1 MDYEIIATLG
11 PSSESAELWRE
22 MLASGASALR
32 LNTSHLDLDRLH
44 VWLERLTPFLKA
56 CEEPRPPLV
65 LDLQGSKWRLGSF
78 EKRKLEHGR
87 MIDLVHASTSQRS
100 DELPV
105 PHADFFQA
113 AAESSGEI
121 VLNDARICLALTS
134 IGEGRLGARV
144 IKGGDIAPRKGIT
157 YTASGFRCEGLNPK
171 DHAIM
176 EQTRAFAGIRY
187 AVSYVRD
194 AQEMARY
201 RSQCGASSYLIAKL
215 ERGPAIDDA
224 RSIAAYCDELWL
236 CRGDLGAELGTCAM
250 AQSVHRF
257 SRRLADLPAPVML
270 AGQVLEHMTS
280 HAHPTRSEICHLYD
294 ALALGYRGIVLSDET
309 AVGLS
314 PVEACG
320 AAAQFLSPGSA
331 ES

>member
-1 MDYEIIATLG
+1 
-11 PSSESAELWRE
+11 
-22 MLASGASALR
+22 MLAAGASALR

-44 VWLERLTPFLKA
+44 EWLDRLTPFLTA
-56 CEEPRPPLV
+56 CDEPRPPLI

-78 EKRKLEHGR
+78 EKRRLEQGR
-87 MIDLVHASTSQRS
+87 TIELVHTSTTLRP

-121 VLNDARICLALTS
+121 VLNDARISLALTT

-144 IKGGDIAPRKGIT
+144 IKGGEIAPHKGIT
-157 YTASGFRCEGLNPK
+157 YTASGFRCEGLSPK
-171 DHAIM
+171 D
-176 EQTRAFAGIRY
+176 QTIIEHTRSFPGIRY

-201 RSQCGASSYLIAKL
+201 RSQCGASTYLIAKL
-215 ERGPAIDDA
+215 ERRPAIADA
-224 RSIAAYCDELWL
+224 RNIAALCDELWL

-250 AQSVHRF
+250 AQAVHLF
-257 SRRLADLPAPVML
+257 SRRLADLPAPVVL
-270 AGQVLEHMTS
+270 AGQVLEHMTA
-280 HAHPTRSEICHLYD
+280 HVHPTRSEVCCLYD

-309 AVGLS
+309 AVGLY
-314 PVEACG
+314 PVEACR
-320 AAAQFLSPGSA
+320 AAALFLTPGGA